1 MTHKLV
7 LIRHGQ
13 TIYNQQKVF
22 CGWTD
27 IDLTEQGI
35 KEAESAGRNLKKAGY
50 VFDIAFCSV
59 LKRAIETLSIVLD
72 EMGVEKLPIEYS
84 WKLNERHYGDL
95 QGKKH
100 EDVAKVCGIDQVQK
114 WRRSFCERP
123 PLLLETDPR
132 NPCND
137 EKYCDIDKKDLPC
150 GESLED
156 TIKRVT
162 PYWEN
167 EIVPQIKAGRRV
179 IVAASGNSLR
189 SLVKYIDN
197 ISDDDIVGLEIK
209 TGTPLV
215 YELDDNLKPL
225 RKYYLLDS
233 GVEEPIELFK
243 KG

>member
-1 MTHKLV
+1 MYKLV

-13 TIYNQQKVF
+13 TIYNKQKIF

-27 IDLTEQGI
+27 VDLTDQGI
-35 KEAESAGRNLKKAGY
+35 AEAESAGRNLKKAGY
-50 VFDIAFCSV
+50 SFDKGFCSV

-72 EMGVEKLPIEYS
+72 EMDIKDLPIEYT
-84 WKLNERHYGDL
+84 WRLNERHYGDL

-100 EDVAKVCGIDQVQK
+100 EDMIKTCGIDQVQR

-123 PLLLETDPR
+123 PQLLESDPR

-156 TIKRVT
+156 TIKRVA
-162 PYWEN
+162 PYWKD
-167 EIVPQIKAGRRV
+167 EILPIVKSGKKV

-189 SLVKYIDN
+189 ALVKYIDN
-197 ISDDDIVGLEIK
+197 ISDDDIVGLEIR

-215 YELDDNLKPL
+215 YELNEDMTTI
-225 RKYYLLDS
+225 RKYYLLDN

-243 KG
+243 KA

>member
-1 MTHKLV
+1 MIKKLV

-13 TIYNQQKVF
+13 TVYNRDKIF

-27 IDLTEQGI
+27 VDLTEQGI
-35 KEAESAGRNLKKAGY
+35 AEATSAGKNLKKAGY
-50 VFDIAFCSV
+50 IFDIAFCSV
-59 LKRAIETLSIVLD
+59 LKRARETLSILLD
-72 EMGVEKLPIEYS
+72 EMGVDNLPINYT

-95 QGKKH
+95 QGQKH
-100 EDVAKVCGIDQVQK
+100 ADVAA
-114 WRRSFCERP
+114 
-123 PLLLETDPR
+123 
-132 NPCND
+132 
-137 EKYCDIDKKDLPC
+137 
-150 GESLED
+150 
-156 TIKRVT
+156 VT

-167 EIVPQIKAGRRV
+167 DIVPQVKSGKNV

-215 YELDDNLKPL
+215 YELDDNLKPI
-225 RKYYLLDS
+225 RKYYLLDN

>member
-1 MTHKLV
+1 MRKLV

-13 TIYNQQKVF
+13 TVYNQQKIF

-27 IDLTEQGI
+27 VDLTEQG
-35 KEAESAGRNLKKAGY
+35 EAEAVSAGKNLKAAGY
-50 VFDIAFCSV
+50 SFDIAFCSV

-72 EMGVEKLPIEYS
+72 EMGVVGLPIQYT
-84 WKLNERHYGDL
+84 WRLNERHYGDL

-100 EDVAKVCGIDQVQK
+100 EDMIKTCGIDQVQK

-123 PLLLETDPR
+123 PLLLESDPR

-137 EKYCDIDKKDLPC
+137 AKYCDIDKKDLPC

-156 TIKRVT
+156 TIKRVL
-162 PYWEN
+162 PYWDS
-167 EIVPQIKAGRRV
+167 EILPHLKNDKKI

-189 SLVKYIDN
+189 ALVKHIDN
-197 ISDDDIVGLEIK
+197 ISDDDIVGLEIR

-215 YELDDNLKPL
+215 YELDDDMKTI
-225 RKYYLLDS
+225 RKYYLLD
-233 GVEEPIELFK
+233 GGKEEPIEIFK
-243 KG
+243 KA

>member
-1 MTHKLV
+1 MYKLV

-13 TIYNQQKVF
+13 TIYNKQKVF

-27 IDLTEQGI
+27 VDLTEQGI
-35 KEAESAGRNLKKAGY
+35 NEAESAGRNLKAAGY
-50 VFDIAFCSV
+50 TFDIAFCSV

-72 EMGVEKLPIEYS
+72 EMKVTGLPISYS

-100 EDVAKVCGIDQVQK
+100 EDVAKTCSVEQVQI

-123 PLLLETDPR
+123 PQMLESDPR
-132 NPCND
+132 HPCND
-137 EKYCDIDKKDLPC
+137 AKYCDIDKKDLPC

-162 PYWEN
+162 PYWVS
-167 EIVPQIKAGRRV
+167 EILPQITAGKKV

-189 SLVKYIDN
+189 ALVKYIDH

-215 YELDDNLKPL
+215 YEFDEQMKPL
-225 RKYYLLDS
+225 RKYYLLDG
-233 GVEEPIELFK
+233 GVEEPIEIFK
-243 KG
+243 KS

>member
-1 MTHKLV
+1 MHKLV
-7 LIRHGQ
+7 LLRHGQ
-13 TIYNQQKVF
+13 TIYNKQKIF

-27 IDLTEQGI
+27 VDLTEQGI
-35 KEAESAGRNLKKAGY
+35 AEAESAGKNLKKAGY
-50 VFDIAFCSV
+50 AFDIAFCSV

-72 EMGVEKLPIEYS
+72 EMKVTDLPIKYT

-100 EDVAKVCGIDQVQK
+100 EDVAKTCSIEQVQL

-123 PLLLETDPR
+123 PQLLESDPR

-137 EKYCDIDKKDLPC
+137 AKYCDIDKKELPC

-156 TIKRVT
+156 TVKRVL
-162 PYWEN
+162 PYWKED
-167 EIVPQIKAGRRV
+167 IMPQIKEGKRV

-189 SLVKYIDN
+189 ALVKYIDK
-197 ISDDDIVGLEIK
+197 ISDNDIVGLEIR

-215 YELDDNLKPL
+215 YELDDDLKPL
-225 RKYYLLDS
+225 RKYYLLDN

-243 KG
+243 KA

>member
-1 MTHKLV
+1 MKKLV
-7 LIRHGQ
+7 LLRHGQ
-13 TIYNQQKVF
+13 TVYNQQKVF

-27 IDLTEQGI
+27 VDLTPQGE
-35 KEAESAGRNLKKAGY
+35 KEAISAGVNLKKAGY

-59 LKRAIETLSIVLD
+59 LKRAIETLSIALD
-72 EMGVEKLPIEYS
+72 EMGLNGLPISYS

-100 EDVAKVCGIDQVQK
+100 EDMINTCGIDQVQK

-123 PLLLETDPR
+123 PQLLASDPR

-137 EKYCDIDKKDLPC
+137 QKYCDIDKKELPC

-162 PYWEN
+162 PYWTD
-167 EIVPQIKAGRRV
+167 EIAPHVQAGKKV

-189 SLVKYIDN
+189 ALIKYIDN

-225 RKYYLLDS
+225 KKYYLLDN

-243 KG
+243 KA

>member
-1 MTHKLV
+1 MYKLV

-13 TIYNQQKVF
+13 TIFNKQKIF

-27 IDLTEQGI
+27 VDLTEQGI
-35 KEAESAGRNLKKAGY
+35 SEAESAGRNLKKAGY

-72 EMGVEKLPIEYS
+72 EMGTSEVPIQYS
-84 WKLNERHYGDL
+84 WRLNERHYGDL

-100 EDVAKVCGIDQVQK
+100 EDMIKTCGIEQVQL

-123 PLLLETDPR
+123 PQLLESDPR

-156 TIKRVT
+156 TIKRVA
-162 PYWEN
+162 PYWQD
-167 EIVPQIKAGRRV
+167 EILPQIKKGKKV

-197 ISDDDIVGLEIK
+197 ISDDDIVGLEIR

-215 YELDDNLKPL
+215 YELDETLKPL
-225 RKYYLLDS
+225 RKYYLLDN